1 MNKFIK
7 YLTIIVFL
15 SSVLTVSAQSDEKAI
30 RRGNRNYKSGD
41 YEQAITNYR
50 KALEIRPNNA
60 KAQFNLGDAYYAKQ
74 SYDTAF
80 IEFQKVLE
88 MSPDAKLKS
97 DAVFNMGNCLL
108 AQNKYYDAFMMAS
121 WPAKEAKL

>member
-15 SSVLTVSAQSDEKAI
+15 SSVLTVSAQSDEQAI
-30 RRGNRNYKSGD
+30 RRGNRNYKSGN
-41 YEQAITNYR
+41 YEQAIENYR

-60 KAQFNLGDAYYAKQ
+60 KAQFNLGDVYYAKQ
-74 SYDTAF
+74 SYDTAYN
-80 IEFQKVLE
+80 EFQKVVE

-97 DAVFNMGNCLL
+97 DAVYNMGNLSLGAEQVLRCL
-108 AQNKYYDAFMMAS
+108 
-121 WPAKEAKL
+121 